1 MRRTTAIVIAIASL
15 LAATGFAPPAH
26 ATATPEAQAV
36 IARYLEATGGAAAF
50 AAESTGYSRAHIQA
64 FGFTGGFEAWTAR
77 PGYSTEGPVRR
88 YAVTELGPFKL
99 REGVNGNTAWRTD
112 PTTGVLRALAD
123 HDLDQAL
130 VGTWFELERWAE
142 PGQGGG
148 AVKRVGDER
157 DSLDTYAVLEV
168 MPPDLAGGGRVLRP
182 RRLWFSTTSGL
193 LLRIDGRDDQREV
206 TTRLTDWRRAGDR
219 LRSFVSETG
228 MKDMPANQLRATFDS
243 VLVNVNVEGIAFSMP
258 DEKGSDVRWLKSPGV
273 AELPFDYRARHV
285 WLKAS
290 VNGGPPEDFLF
301 DTGASVTVLDS
312 SWAAEHGVK
321 TEGRMQAAGAG
332 AAGGASFAT
341 LASLRVTGRNGDG
354 IEVPNVKVATLDVN
368 PGFEPL
374 MWRRMAG
381 ILGYDVISRFV
392 VTIDYDDS
400 LLVLHDPASWK
411 YEGRE
416 KPLPMVMNGTV
427 PALNGTFEGTEE
439 GLFRLDVGSS
449 STVDVHGPFAKRHEL
464 RGRMKRTIEIQGVG
478 FGGTFTSEIGR
489 LGSMSIGPYEWDD
502 PIVSISG
509 ATTGAF
515 ASEDFAG
522 NIGNRILERF
532 RVTLDYSRRHVYLE
546 PGARYSERDHLT
558 RAGVMFARRA
568 GVVLVEDVLTGS
580 PADRAGLRAR
590 DEVIAVEGR
599 EIGDWDLP
607 QLQALFDDGP
617 IGERVT
623 VIVRRESRGRTLRV
637 RLAEVVR

>member
-1 MRRTTAIVIAIASL
+1 MRRIAVLLAAPL
-15 LAATGFAPPAH
+15 LAATCLAPPAR

-36 IARYLEATGGAAAF
+36 IARYLEVTGGAAAF
-50 AAESTGYSRAHIQA
+50 AAESTSFARARIQA
-64 FGFTGGFEAWTAR
+64 FGFEGGFSSWTAR
-77 PGYSTEGPVRR
+77 PAPGGRARR

-99 REGVNGNTAWRTD
+99 REGVDGITAWRTD

-130 VGTWFELERWAE
+130 VSTWFELERWAE
-142 PGQGGG
+142 PDQGGG
-148 AVKRVGDER
+148 TVKLLPDAR
-157 DSLDTYAVLEV
+157 DSLDTYAVLDV
-168 MPPDLAGGGRVLRP
+168 MPPDLAGGGRLLRP
-182 RRLWFSTTSGL
+182 RQLYFSRTSGL
-193 LLRIDGRDDQREV
+193 PMRMDGRDDQREV
-206 TTRLTDWRRAGDR
+206 TTRLTDWRRVGDR
-219 LRSFVSETG
+219 LRSFVNETA
-228 MKDMPANQLRATFDS
+228 MKDMPGNQMRATFDS
-243 VLVNVNVEGIAFSMP
+243 VAVNVTVDGLPFTMP
-258 DEKGSDVRWLKSPGV
+258 NDAASEVRWLGKPGV
-273 AELPFDYRARHV
+273 ARLPFDYRARHV
-285 WLKAS
+285 WLRAS
-290 VNGGPPEDFLF
+290 VNGGSPQDFLF

-321 TEGRMQAAGAG
+321 TAGRMQAAGAG

-341 LASLRVTGRNGDG
+341 LAALRVASEQGDG
-354 IEVPNVKVATLDVN
+354 IEIPNVKVATLDVN

-381 ILGYDVISRFV
+381 VIGYDVISRFV

-400 LLVLHDPASWK
+400 VLVLHDPASWK

-427 PALNGTFEGTEE
+427 PALTGTFEGTEE

-464 RGRMKRTIEIQGVG
+464 LGRMKRPIEIQGVG
-478 FGGTFTSEIGR
+478 FGGTFSSQLGR
-489 LGSMSIGPYEWDD
+489 LGSMSLGPYEWDD

-532 RVTLDYSRRHVYLE
+532 RVTLDYERRHVYLE
-546 PGARYSERDHLT
+546 PGARYSDRDHLT
-558 RAGVMFARRA
+558 RAGVMFARR
-568 GVVLVEDVLTGS
+568 GGIVTIEDVLHGS
-580 PADRAGLRAR
+580 PADRAGLRAG
-590 DEVIAVEGR
+590 DEVIAVQGR
-599 EIGDWDLP
+599 EIANWDLP
-607 QLQALFDDGP
+607 QLQALLDDGP
-617 IGERVT
+617 IGEKVT
-623 VIVRRESRGRTLRV
+623 VIVRRESRGRTVRV
-637 RLAEVVR
+637 RLADVVR

>member
-1 MRRTTAIVIAIASL
+1 MHRSAALITTL
-15 LAATGFAPPAH
+15 LFAAAGFAPPAH
-26 ATATPEAQAV
+26 ATATPEAEVV
-36 IARYLEATGGAAAF
+36 IRRYLEATGGAAAF
-50 AAESTGYSRAHIQA
+50 AAESTGYSRARIQA
-64 FGFTGGFEAWTAR
+64 FGFEGGFRAWTAR
-77 PGYSTEGPVRR
+77 PARR
-88 YAVTELGPFKL
+88 YAETELGPFKL
-99 REGVNGNTAWRTD
+99 REGVDGITAWRTD

-142 PGQGGG
+142 PDQGGG
-148 AVKRVGDER
+148 SVKLLAGEK
-157 DSLDTYAVLEV
+157 DSLDSYAVLEV
-168 MPPDLAGGGRVLRP
+168 MPPDLAGGGRTLRP
-182 RRLWFSTTSGL
+182 RQLWFSRTSGL
-193 LLRIDGRDDQREV
+193 LVRMDGRDDQREV
-206 TTRLTDWRRAGDR
+206 TTRLTEWRPAGDR
-219 LRSFVSETG
+219 LRSFVNETG
-228 MKDMPANQLRATFDS
+228 MKDMPANQLRATFDTVLANVS
-243 VLVNVNVEGIAFSMP
+243 VAGLAFTMP
-258 DEKGSDVRWLKSPGV
+258 GEAASDVRWLGKTGV
-273 AELPFDYRARHV
+273 ASLPFDYRARHV

-290 VNGGPPEDFLF
+290 VNGGPTEDFLF

-341 LASLRVTGRNGDG
+341 LSSLRVTGANGDG

-400 LLVLHDPASWK
+400 VLVLHDPATWK

-427 PALNGTFEGTEE
+427 PALHGTFEGTEQ

-449 STVDVHGPFAKRHEL
+449 STVDVHAPFAKRHEL
-464 RGRMKRTIEIQGVG
+464 RGRMKRTIAIQGVG
-478 FGGTFTSEIGR
+478 FGGTFTSELGR
-489 LGSMSIGPYEWDD
+489 LGSMSLGPYEWDD
-502 PIVSISG
+502 PIVSISD
-509 ATTGAF
+509 AKAGAF

-532 RVTLDYSRRHVYLE
+532 RVTLDYHRRHVYLE

-558 RAGVMFARRA
+558 HAGVMLARRA
-568 GVVLVEDVLTGS
+568 GVVTVEDVLAGS

-590 DEVIAVEGR
+590 DEVVAVDGR
-599 EIGDWDLP
+599 EIGAWDLP
-607 QLQALFDDGP
+607 QLQTRLDDGP
-617 IGERVT
+617 VGDRVT
-623 VIVRRESRGRTLRV
+623 FTVRRESRGRTLRM

>member
-1 MRRTTAIVIAIASL
+1 MRRRTTHRVARRAFVALVA
-15 LAATGFAPPAH
+15 LAAWLAPPAH
-26 ATATPEAQAV
+26 ATASPEATAIIQ
-36 IARYLEATGGAAAF
+36 RYLEATGGVATF
-50 AAESTGYSRAHIQA
+50 AAESTGYSHARIQA
-64 FGFTGGFEAWTAR
+64 FGFEGAFSAWTAR
-77 PGYSTEGPVRR
+77 PMRR

-99 REGVNGNTAWRTD
+99 REGVDGITAWRTD
-112 PTTGVLRALAD
+112 PTTGVIRALAD

-148 AVKRVGDER
+148 TVKLSGNER
-157 DSLDTYAVLEV
+157 DSLDTYTVLEV
-168 MPPDLAGGGRVLRP
+168 MPPDLAGGGRLLRP
-182 RRLWFSTTSGL
+182 RQLWFSKTSGL
-193 LLRIDGRDDQREV
+193 LMRMDGRDDQREV
-206 TTRLTDWRRAGDR
+206 TTRLSDWRRAAGLAFTMPGD
-219 LRSFVSETG
+219 
-228 MKDMPANQLRATFDS
+228 AA
-243 VLVNVNVEGIAFSMP
+243 
-258 DEKGSDVRWLKSPGV
+258 SDVRWLGKSGV
-273 AELPFDYRARHV
+273 ARLPFDYRARHV

-341 LASLRVTGRNGDG
+341 IGSLRVAGTNGDG

-381 ILGYDVISRFV
+381 ILGS
-392 VTIDYDDS
+392 
-400 LLVLHDPASWK
+400 
-411 YEGRE
+411 E

-427 PALNGTFEGTEE
+427 PALTGTFDGTEA

-449 STVDVHGPFAKRHEL
+449 STVDVHAPFAKRHEL
-464 RGRMKRTIEIQGVG
+464 RGRMKRTVSVQGVG
-478 FGGTFTSEIGR
+478 FGGTFLSEIGR
-489 LGSMSIGPYEWDD
+489 LGSMSLGPYEWDD

-509 ATTGAF
+509 ATVGAF

-522 NIGNRILERF
+522 NIGNRVLERF
-532 RVTLDYSRRHVYLE
+532 RVTLDYNRRHVYLE
-546 PGARYSERDHLT
+546 PGTRYSDRDHLT
-558 RAGVMFARRA
+558 HAGVMFARRG
-568 GVVLVEDVLTGS
+568 GVVTVEDVLSGS

-590 DEVIAVEGR
+590 DEVVAVNGR
-599 EIGDWDLP
+599 EIASWDLP
-607 QLQALFDDGP
+607 QLQALLDDGP
-617 IGERVT
+617 TGERVT
-623 VIVRRESRGRTLRV
+623 VSVRRESRARTLRV
-637 RLAEVVR
+637 RLDEVFR